1 MQRQQLHSVIETSV
15 TRDSSGTELCKWE
28 IFWNVCALPCIC
40 LCRHLKERIL
50 KASDVMKLTQG
61 A

>member
-15 TRDSSGTELCKWE
+15 TRDSGGTGLCKWE
-28 IFWNVCALPCIC
+28 IFWNVCALPYIC
-40 LCRHLKERIL
+40 LSRHLKERIL
-50 KASDVMKLTQG
+50 KVSDVMKLTRG